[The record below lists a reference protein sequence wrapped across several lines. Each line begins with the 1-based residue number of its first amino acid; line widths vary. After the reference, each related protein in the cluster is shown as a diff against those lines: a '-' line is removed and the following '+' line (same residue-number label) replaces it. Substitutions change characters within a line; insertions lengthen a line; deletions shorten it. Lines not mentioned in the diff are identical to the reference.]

1 MLCDAMRQAT
11 VVVIDDIAASLR
23 LLEASLRAI
32 GVPRVVAFEDSATG
46 LAWLQQNS
54 WDLLLLDVDMPQP
67 NGFEILAALQGRDHS
82 CSMVIMVSA
91 LSDRD
96 SRHRSLKL
104 GANDFISKPLDLPE
118 LLLRVRNQL
127 QLSQAARQLQQ
138 ERENLERKV
147 RERTEQLNTSY
158 QSVVRSLLRAAQHKD
173 DETGQHILRIGE
185 MSALIAHALGQ
196 PAEWVENI
204 RLAASMHDVGK
215 IGVPDQ
221 ILLKPGRL
229 TDEERAIVQR
239 HAQIGHAILR
249 DGEDSPLLEMA
260 AEIALSHHEKW
271 DGTGYPHGLEGEAI
285 PLSARIVALCDV
297 YDALRSPRPYKQP
310 WTAER
315 AQHFIREQS
324 GVHFDPRLAALAE
337 NLFAQLEEILHSLH
351 DASAALPMVA
361 SPTGALA
368 ASPSPA
374 ASGEALAAVPI
385 RRAADK
391 MRLVSLRSNR
401 SQPSTTA

>member
-32 GVPRVVAFEDSATG
+32 GVPHVVAFEDSAVG

-67 NGFEILAALQGRDHS
+67 NGFEILAALEGRDHS

-185 MSALIAHALGQ
+185 MSALIAQALGQ

-374 ASGEALAAVPI
+374 ASSEALAAVPI